1 MKKET
6 ELNFLEG
13 FVEEFGGKQDTPV
26 KMRAGRELLLP
37 AEILNHLGFEAEDFG
52 KNGLAHV
59 GLRLNIAQKKL
70 LMTKCEKNKGF
81 TIGGTPK
88 RAEIYCKK
96 TCDKILVLLGKQLTG
111 TGTVGFTDVEMD
123 ATDDG
128 MKYLMV
134 DLSSYVANEGVLID
148 KSADVES
155 EVA

>member
-1 MKKET
+1 MKT
-6 ELNFLEG
+6 FEG
-13 FVEEFGGKQDTPV
+13 FVEEFGGKQDAQV

-37 AEILNHLGFEAEDFG
+37 SEILHHLEFKPEDLG
-52 KNGLAHV
+52 KNGLAHIS
-59 GLRLNIAQKKL
+59 LRLNVDQKKL
-70 LMTKCEKNKGF
+70 LMTKCEKTKGF

-96 TCDKILVLLGKQLTG
+96 TCDKILDLLGKQLTG

-128 MKYLMV
+128 TKYLMV

-148 KSADVES
+148 KSTAVES